1 MATALVHQNVLVF
14 HDHDQCYQ
22 AIQSRDARFDGYF
35 VTAVRTTGIYCRPSC
50 PARTPLRSNV
60 EFFSTGGAAQQ
71 HGYRA
76 CKRCR
81 PELAP
86 DSPEWNLRS
95 DLVGRAMRLISEGE
109 VDRGGVGPLAARLGY
124 SSRQLQRVV
133 RSELGASPAVLARAR
148 RAQAARVL
156 IDQSDL
162 PFTQVAFASG
172 FSSVRQFND
181 AIQGAFAA
189 SPTALRAQA
198 IAPLGGRSSVA
209 QHPEWVCLEL
219 RLEIREPFSGAKLL
233 EYLRA
238 RAIEG
243 VEEVQD
249 NTYTRL
255 LRLDSGCS
263 WLSLDLSSTPVGLT
277 VELEN
282 SRDLPQLMARCRA
295 LLGADADPCSGDEYL
310 AKSRAL
316 KAMIAANPGLRSPG
330 CLDPHELAIRA
341 VLGQQITV
349 AAAAIAAGRL
359 VAAVGR
365 SGSGSEFER
374 RGSGLS
380 GARVGGT
387 KHQMV
392 TFPTAAEVAG
402 VDPALL
408 PLPSARA
415 RCVVELAET
424 LATGQISLHAGAD
437 RELVYNQLKALRGIG
452 PWTAGYIVLRA
463 LQDPDR
469 WIEGDAA
476 LAAAGRG
483 LGMTPAEL
491 SSKSSEWAPWR
502 SLAMQHLW
510 QSSVTPPNERSET

>member
-1 MATALVHQNVLVF
+1 M
-14 HDHDQCYQ
+14 
-22 AIQSRDARFDGYF
+22 
-35 VTAVRTTGIYCRPSC
+35 
-50 PARTPLRSNV
+50 
-60 EFFSTGGAAQQ
+60 
-71 HGYRA
+71 
-76 CKRCR
+76 
-81 PELAP
+81 
-86 DSPEWNLRS
+86 
-95 DLVGRAMRLISEGE
+95 
-109 VDRGGVGPLAARLGY
+109 
-124 SSRQLQRVV
+124 
-133 RSELGASPAVLARAR
+133 
-148 RAQAARVL
+148 
-156 IDQSDL
+156 
-162 PFTQVAFASG
+162 
-172 FSSVRQFND
+172 
-181 AIQGAFAA
+181 
-189 SPTALRAQA
+189 
-198 IAPLGGRSSVA
+198 
-209 QHPEWVCLEL
+209 
-219 RLEIREPFSGAKLL
+219 
-233 EYLRA
+233 
-238 RAIEG
+238 IE
-243 VEEVQD
+243 
-249 NTYTRL
+249 
-255 LRLDSGCS
+255 
-263 WLSLDLSSTPVGLT
+263 
-277 VELEN
+277 
-282 SRDLPQLMARCRA
+282 
-295 LLGADADPCSGDEYL
+295 
-310 AKSRAL
+310 
-316 KAMIAANPGLRSPG
+316 ANPGLRSPG